1 MEISHV
7 LQGAKKSRIEKQ
19 KKDSWADAKYELVFL
34 SIIRKTLPIKGQEQF
49 LDGQLSLITVII
61 VIRDEI
67 MTSKMNFEGV
77 DETECD
83 QNVNMYF

>member
-1 MEISHV
+1 MP
-7 LQGAKKSRIEKQ
+7 
-19 KKDSWADAKYELVFL
+19 
-34 SIIRKTLPIKGQEQF
+34 KTLSFEGQNQF

-83 QNVNMYF
+83 

>member
-1 MEISHV
+1 M
-7 LQGAKKSRIEKQ
+7 
-19 KKDSWADAKYELVFL
+19 ADLKYEFAFVLTI
-34 SIIRKTLPIKGQEQF
+34 SKTLSFEGQNQF

-83 QNVNMYF
+83 